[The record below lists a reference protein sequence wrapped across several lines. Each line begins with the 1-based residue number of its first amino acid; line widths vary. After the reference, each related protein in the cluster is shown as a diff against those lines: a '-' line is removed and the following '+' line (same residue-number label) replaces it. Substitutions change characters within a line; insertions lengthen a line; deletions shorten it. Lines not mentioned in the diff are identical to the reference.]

1 MKTIQDT
8 STTRAF
14 LFSQKKTRVNGKFVY
29 IFIKIN
35 FHFKINY
42 SHILFILFHR
52 CLHSLSKSYSKY
64 LLEPEKK
71 LNMDGIDSVELFI
84 GEADSMTGWHVED
97 LNLGSVNFH
106 VSGKPKTW
114 VE

>member
-1 MKTIQDT
+1 
-8 STTRAF
+8 
-14 LFSQKKTRVNGKFVY
+14 
-29 IFIKIN
+29 
-35 FHFKINY
+35 
-42 SHILFILFHR
+42 
-52 CLHSLSKSYSKY
+52 
-64 LLEPEKK
+64 LEPEKK

-106 VSGKPKTW
+106 VSGKPKMW